1 MRCKRI
7 RDLLSPYIDKM
18 TDEQETQA
26 VEAHLKLCARC
37 REELR
42 QLESLCHMIH
52 ELKTPP
58 LMDNALGD
66 LHQRL
71 LEEQLRE
78 KPALIAVRRKP
89 KWLAAAAAGL
99 IMAISIYAG
108 GLMPGANLALWFNQD
123 EKEHK
128 PSVAIEE
135 PGPVWENPK
144 INHEIDDPIHIAQ
157 QEEDPKSPVD
167 DERQEE
173 EGSSSQPNTND
184 DTPEV
189 PSSNVEPDPGQVIS
203 PRVAQT
209 CSTRIRVQD
218 TGDSLAR
225 IVQIADAS
233 NGIEFVSTSNHAQI
247 MSSTSTREAVFKVH
261 KNQLDSFLKELEN
274 LGNLS
279 TPIYGQLV
287 LTQEFRQLES
297 KISGLEQN
305 LKNLESKNNL
315 STEDQSKLSSIR
327 QELDDSR
334 SKKAQ
339 LEKELD
345 TVSITVYLV
354 QNL

>member
-7 RDLLSPYIDKM
+7 RDLLSLYIDKM

-26 VEAHLKLCARC
+26 EAHLKLCARC

-218 TGDSLAR
+218 TGNSLAR

-233 NGIEFVSTSNHAQI
+233 NGMNLFLPPT
-247 MSSTSTREAVFKVH
+247 MLKLSSTSTREAVFKD
-261 KNQLDSFLKELEN
+261 KNQLIFLKN
-274 LGNLS
+274 WK
-279 TPIYGQLV
+279 T
-287 LTQEFRQLES
+287 
-297 KISGLEQN
+297 
-305 LKNLESKNNL
+305 
-315 STEDQSKLSSIR
+315 
-327 QELDDSR
+327 
-334 SKKAQ
+334 
-339 LEKELD
+339 
-345 TVSITVYLV
+345 
-354 QNL
+354 

>member
-7 RDLLSPYIDKM
+7 RDLLSLYIDKM

-26 VEAHLKLCARC
+26 VEAHLSLCAAC

-42 QLESLCHMIH
+42 QLKSLCHTMH
-52 ELKTPP
+52 ELKSPP
-58 LMDNALGD
+58 LMANALDD

-71 LEEQLRE
+71 LEEGPRK
-78 KPALIAVRRKP
+78 KPALIALGRMP
-89 KWLAAAAAGL
+89 KFLAAAAAGL
-99 IMAISIYAG
+99 IMAISIFAG
-108 GLMPGANLALWFNQD
+108 GLIPGANLALWFNQD
-123 EKEHK
+123 EVENK

-135 PGPVWENPK
+135 PGPTWEEPSP
-144 INHEIDDPIHIAQ
+144 EIDDPVHMAQ
-157 QEEDPKSPVD
+157 QEEDPPVD
-167 DERQEE
+167 DGRQEE
-173 EGSSSQPNTND
+173 EGSTSQPNSSNE
-184 DTPEV
+184 TPEA
-189 PSSNVEPDPGQVIS
+189 PSSNAAPDPVIS

-279 TPIYGQLV
+279 TPIYGQLA
-287 LTQEFRQLES
+287 LTQEFSQLES